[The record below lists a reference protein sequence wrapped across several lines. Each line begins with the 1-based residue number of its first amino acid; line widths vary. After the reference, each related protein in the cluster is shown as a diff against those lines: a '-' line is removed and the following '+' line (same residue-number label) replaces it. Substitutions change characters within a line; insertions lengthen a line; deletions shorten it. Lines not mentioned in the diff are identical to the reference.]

1 MTSARIPQSAV
12 LVGFAAL
19 VPLPLVDELVRRY
32 LLKSCFEEQAK
43 AAGRPLDPGEGW
55 ALARQRS
62 NLIVGCLLAVF
73 WWPIKKFF
81 RLILFFLI
89 VKDVM
94 DWAADAVIRAAMV
107 RRALERGLLPG
118 RTEAVWAALD
128 GAADAHCRSPAV
140 RALLDAGSPPPP
152 LWTSTQ
158 GGLDPLFAWLAR
170 WGRGHAALAAFDV
183 ALDGLAAEP
192 AQLAGPVPDPAPSP
206 DA

>member
-1 MTSARIPQSAV
+1 MPSAKIPQSVV

-32 LLKSCFEEQAK
+32 LLKSCFEEQAT
-43 AAGRPLDPGEGW
+43 AAGRPLEVGEGW

-81 RLILFFLI
+81 RFLLFFLI

-94 DWAADAVIRAAMV
+94 DWAADAVIRATMV

-118 RTEAVWAALD
+118 QTEPVWAALD
-128 GAADAHCRSPAV
+128 AAADTHCKSPAV
-140 RALLDAGSPPPP
+140 RALLDAGSPPPHV
-152 LWTSTQ
+152 WTSTE
-158 GGLDPLFAWLAR
+158 GGLDTLFAWLAR
-170 WGRGHAALAAFDV
+170 WGRGHAALEAFDA
-183 ALDGLAAEP
+183 ALDGLASEP
-192 AQLAGPVPDPAPSP
+192 AQLAEPVPDPAPSQ

>member
-43 AAGRPLDPGEGW
+43 AAGRPLEPGEGW

-73 WWPIKKFF
+73 WWPIKKIF
-81 RLILFFLI
+81 RYLVFFLI

-94 DWAADAVIRAAMV
+94 DWAADAVIRTAMV

-118 RTEAVWAALD
+118 QAEAVWAVLD
-128 GAADAHCRSPAV
+128 AAADAHCRSPAV
-140 RALLDAGSPPPP
+140 RAVLDVRSAPPQV
-152 LWTSTQ
+152 WTSTD

-170 WGRGHAALAAFDV
+170 WGRGHAALAAFDA
-183 ALDGLAAEP
+183 ALDGLAVAQ
-192 AQLAGPVPDPAPSP
+192 AQLAEPDSPPPADS
-206 DA
+206 